1 MAFDKE
7 TAAKVE
13 TLYREHLEEAFR
25 GTLTFHSITVE
36 LTENMID
43 QDAFHVVVAYDGDGW
58 LLDPAKLNR
67 ISSQMVDQAIGLAIE
82 NTILES
88 FVDHR
93 EYTGQYARAE
103 GPLERV
109 SRNTKWQ
116 ALLDIARD
124 PLTSQDPPTVT
135 ELNLAVDRCYFAM
148 YHALCRINARSLAG
162 TIRTQR
168 PDDWLKVYMG
178 MDEGSIADR
187 FRQYRPKASQAVNDF
202 GATFAIIQEHR
213 DRAMERPGS
222 TFFPSELAR
231 LIQRAETSIVALEAQ
246 SADEQ
251 RSLAINLLVGKL
263 RGWGS
268 RSRTATDAVW
278 SSAG

>member
-13 TLYREHLEEAFR
+13 SLYREHLEEAFQ

-36 LTENMID
+36 LTQNMFD
-43 QDAFHVVVAYDGDGW
+43 QDAFHVLVVYDGDGR
-58 LLDPAKLNR
+58 LLDPTMLNR
-67 ISSQMVDQAIGLAIE
+67 ISSEMVNEAARLAIE

-93 EYTGQYARAE
+93 EYTGPDARVE

-109 SRNTKWQ
+109 GGNTKWQ
-116 ALLDIARD
+116 ALLNIARD
-124 PLTSQDPPTVT
+124 PLTSQDSPTVT
-135 ELNLAVDRCYFAM
+135 ELNVAVDRCYFAM
-148 YHALCRINARSLAG
+148 YHALCHWNARALAG
-162 TIRTQR
+162 TLRTQR

-231 LIQRAETSIVALEAQ
+231 LIQRAEAAIVALEAQ
-246 SADEQ
+246 RADEQ

-263 RGWGS
+263 VGRSS
-268 RSRTATDAVW
+268 RNRTVPDAVGT
-278 SSAG
+278 SA